1 LVEDVTKP
9 FITVGCKQKTIDAK
23 MKCHSID
30 PSVYERADGKN
41 EKIENLEADVGW
53 SEEPAKKKDG
63 YRTPD
68 KEICEVIQNY
78 EGLSTNNLPLTEAG
92 PMMLVRT
99 PEMSPE
105 KFETEAD
112 VVLESTLLGPD
123 ICLTGQKPKS
133 LGNSKGN
140 KSQGSTPNCS
150 MENSPAKARQNAG
163 SEREIPGKTPT
174 PLPTQNPGTGNFQ
187 IPEPE
192 DSKFNIQ
199 DDEFLP
205 TDILDENL
213 SNRFRIRL

>member
-1 LVEDVTKP
+1 MTKP

-30 PSVYERADGKN
+30 PSVYERADGKS

-53 SEEPAKKKDG
+53 SEESAKKEDG

-68 KEICEVIQNY
+68 KEICEVIQDF
-78 EGLSTNNLPLTEAG
+78 EGLNSNKLPLTEAG
-92 PMMLVRT
+92 PMVLVRT

-105 KFETEAD
+105 KVETEAD
-112 VVLESTLLGPD
+112 VVLEPTPLGPD
-123 ICLTGQKPKS
+123 ICLTGQKPDS
-133 LGNSKGN
+133 LGKSTGN
-140 KSQGSTPNCS
+140 KSKGSTPNCS
-150 MENSPAKARQNAG
+150 MENSPEKTRKNAG
-163 SEREIPGKTPT
+163 SMREIPGKTPT
-174 PLPTQNPGTGNFQ
+174 PLPTQTPGTGYFQ

-199 DDEFLP
+199 EDEFLP

>member
-30 PSVYERADGKN
+30 PSVYERADGKS

-53 SEEPAKKKDG
+53 SEESAKKEDG

-68 KEICEVIQNY
+68 REICEVIQNY
-78 EGLSTNNLPLTEAG
+78 EGLGSNKLPLTETV
-92 PMMLVRT
+92 PMVLVGT
-99 PEMSPE
+99 HETSPE
-105 KFETEAD
+105 IFEIYPNMI
-112 VVLESTLLGPD
+112 LEPTLLGPD

-133 LGNSKGN
+133 LGNSTGN

-163 SEREIPGKTPT
+163 SEREIPAKTSPL
-174 PLPTQNPGTGNFQ
+174 LPTETPGTGNFQ
-187 IPEPE
+187 IPEPD

-199 DDEFLP
+199 EDELLP